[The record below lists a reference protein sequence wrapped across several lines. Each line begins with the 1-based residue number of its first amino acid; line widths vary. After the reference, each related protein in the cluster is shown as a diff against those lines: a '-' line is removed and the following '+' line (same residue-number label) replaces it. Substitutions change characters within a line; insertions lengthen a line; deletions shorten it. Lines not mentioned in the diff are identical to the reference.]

1 MSLMETLVA
10 EIVSPAMTARLLG
23 MGLFL
28 AALVFLSSGVATFLF
43 SEHRPTRIVTFATFM
58 GLGTLCLFAS
68 ISVFTTPT
76 EELEPP
82 AETGSSTSSP
92 VVSDQ
97 SDTTES
103 TP

>member
-1 MSLMETLVA
+1 METLVA

-23 MGLFL
+23 MGFFL
-28 AALVFLSSGVATFLF
+28 VSLVFLGSGVATFLF

-58 GLGTLCLFAS
+58 VIGALCLFTS
-68 ISVFTTPT
+68 ISVFTTPI

-92 VVSDQ
+92 PVSDQ
-97 SDTTES
+97 PDTTES

>member
-1 MSLMETLVA
+1 METLVA
-10 EIVSPAMTARLLG
+10 EVVSPAMTARLLG

-28 AALVFLSSGVATFLF
+28 AALVFLSSGIATFLF
-43 SEHRPTRIVTFATFM
+43 SEQRPTRIATFVTFMA
-58 GLGTLCLFAS
+58 LGAVCLFAS
-68 ISVFTTPT
+68 ISVFTTPI

-92 VVSDQ
+92 PVSDQ
-97 SDTTES
+97 PDTTER

>member
-1 MSLMETLVA
+1 METLVA
-10 EIVSPAMTARLLG
+10 ELVSPAMTARLLG
-23 MGLFL
+23 MGFFL
-28 AALVFLSSGVATFLF
+28 VSLVFLCSGVATFLF

-58 GLGTLCLFAS
+58 VIGAICLFTS
-68 ISVFTTPT
+68 ISVFTTPI

-92 VVSDQ
+92 AVSDQ
-97 SDTTES
+97 PES